1 MQPHPSKN
9 PPRIRFKP
17 AELRARHDGWT
28 AARQLHFIEMLAAT
42 RSVTTACRAVGKSRE
57 SAYALRDRPEAR
69 SFRLAWRAAL
79 EPDFAKE

>member
-1 MQPHPSKN
+1 MQPRPSSK
-9 PPRIRFKP
+9 PPQIRFKP
-17 AELRARHDGWT
+17 AALKARHDGWT
-28 AARQLHFIEMLAAT
+28 PARQFRFIDLLAAT

-57 SAYALRDRPEAR
+57 SAYALRDRTEAR